1 MANTYV
7 KIGSTVEVGAGGAAN
22 IDFSSIS
29 TAYTDL
35 VVKISGRTTEAANF
49 TTLSLTFNGNTSA
62 NYSRKMIQGYNS
74 GAASSG
80 GSSET
85 SLNLGYI
92 NGNNSTASTFGNME
106 VYIPNYTSANNKSV
120 SIDAAQER
128 NDETQAVLWLNA
140 GLWAQTASI
149 NQITLTPAG
158 GNFAQYSTASLYGI
172 KKN

>member
-1 MANTYV
+1 MANTYIQ
-7 KIGSTVEVGAGGAAN
+7 IGSTVTVGSGGAAT
-22 IDFSSIS
+22 IDFTSIPA
-29 TAYTDL
+29 TYTDL

-74 GAASSG
+74 SVASSG

-106 VYIPNYTSANNKSV
+106 VYVPNYTSANNKSV
-120 SIDAAQER
+120 SIDAAQEI
-128 NDETQAVLWLNA
+128 NQATQAVLWLNA
-140 GLWAQTASI
+140 GLWAQTTAI

-158 GNFAQYSTASLYGI
+158 GNLAQYSTATLYGI
-172 KKN
+172 LKS